1 MYTILPRESEL
12 SLGPMTQLIP
22 VLPISALAEGE
33 HHVVRVAN
41 QEVLLCN
48 VEGQYYAL
56 QGRCSHAGQ
65 SLVSARLCGYEITCP
80 LHGARF
86 DVRSGMCLSAPATQP
101 IERFPVLLE
110 GGKVCVV
117 L

>member
-41 QEVLLCN
+41 QEVLLCPR
-48 VEGQYYAL
+48 EIL
-56 QGRCSHAGQ
+56 KEERKL
-65 SLVSARLCGYEITCP
+65 SLIW
-80 LHGARF
+80 
-86 DVRSGMCLSAPATQP
+86 
-101 IERFPVLLE
+101 
-110 GGKVCVV
+110 VV
-117 L
+117 IIA